1 VLSSPALCVGALLC
15 SPLTCLMCCRCRCA
29 PLRLL
34 NTDKL
39 GKKATKRAT
48 VKFGGSERT
57 NNTHRPHTHIY
68 MLSRV
73 AAVMA
78 LRTHNR
84 CRVTGS
90 SGRRREGKESERQ
103 RPNMSRRV
111 FTSTALLLLLVIMM
125 CCNIGAVKAEQAG
138 TAVDPFKGTSPIS
151 FANWKES
158 GGRITSLRVPGLV
171 KVGDDVFAVAEAQCG
186 EKDGAG
192 SSTGIV
198 SKHLN
203 ISDDPMD
210 ISTSDISLFCMQLVD
225 TAASIFGK
233 TEVLRPT
240 TLVLGDSVYMLVGN
254 QNHKK
259 LQVERTN
266 VPGLLLVKGTV
277 SGEGGT
283 KKIKWNETHLV
294 NPQGIGASL
303 SLTELIGGGGSGAV
317 MDDGSLVF
325 PMQAKKSDG
334 TSVLLSMR
342 LPNSVNKWEL
352 PQITPGKGCRD
363 PTLAKWKE
371 GEDDERLFMMAHCA
385 GGYYDVYKSTQD
397 GGNWNTLGE
406 PINRV
411 WGNSHGRTGY
421 GVQSGFTTAIIE
433 EKKVMLITA
442 PVYAEE
448 NEGGKGRLHLW
459 VTDNARVHDV
469 GPISRGEDDAAASS
483 LLLKEKDNK
492 ELISLYENKKG
503 GAYNLVAVRLTEK
516 LERIKEVVKTWKDL
530 DSALKTC
537 SSGSSGTVDARRKG
551 MCNGPVPTDELVGFL
566 SGNFSDGTWRDEYL
580 GVNAIVHG
588 PAEKRIRVR
597 NGLTF
602 KGPGAVAVWPVGD
615 MGQTVPYYFANNKF
629 TLVATVSIHEVPQSD
644 SSPVPLIG
652 VKMNDTKGTVLFGLS
667 YTHEKKWLAIPENSG
682 NEEDIG
688 VWEPNKTYQVV
699 LQMDEEEWSVF
710 VDKKEI
716 HKKKYNTSLFNS
728 HRISDFY
735 IGGDSKDQSATGG
748 HVTVTNVMLYNEEL
762 LNDKLYELNA
772 SKVTIP
778 SLGAEKQPTGP
789 VASKDFSVA
798 PESRSEESAAS
809 RELTEGDRVKQ
820 EEGIVHDPVSAASSS
835 KAAAGSSVSEP
846 ANAVESAENSRP
858 EDKAQLSGGETA
870 HQATLNEDN
879 KSMQQDSEPQP
890 QELPSE
896 ESTGVTDLERSSENN
911 DTQPPEEEEE
921 ANDGSGESTSQVAAS
936 LSMDAATETVYS
948 EQQVQK
954 STELSAENEE
964 VLSTGTG
971 TTGAEQS
978 LSLEARGSNSER
990 KMNSDSSLTPSK
1002 SDAEPTPAE
1011 NTGDVSRIDGAEVSS
1026 EDGNE
1031 EPQTVDTAPG
1041 NTNTTPGETAIPS
1054 ESNATA
1060 PSDTD
1065 ILLENVHLGELAAMA
1080 LTGDSTVHG
1089 CVSRVLL
1096 LLLLGLWGA
1105 AALC

>member
-1 VLSSPALCVGALLC
+1 
-15 SPLTCLMCCRCRCA
+15 
-29 PLRLL
+29 
-34 NTDKL
+34 
-39 GKKATKRAT
+39 
-48 VKFGGSERT
+48 
-57 NNTHRPHTHIY
+57 

-78 LRTHNR
+78 PRTHNR
-84 CRVTGS
+84 RRVTGS
-90 SGRRREGKESERQ
+90 SGRRREGRESERQ
-103 RPNMSRRV
+103 RPNMYRRV
-111 FTSTALLLLLVIMM
+111 FASAVLLLLAVII
-125 CCNIGAVKAEQAG
+125 CCGSGTVKAEQAG
-138 TAVDPFKGTSPIS
+138 AAVDPFKGTSPIS
-151 FANWKES
+151 FANWKEF
-158 GGRITSLRVPGLV
+158 GGRITSLRFPGLV

-259 LQVERTN
+259 PPVEGTN

-294 NPQGIGASL
+294 KPEPKGESL
-303 SLTELIGGGGSGAV
+303 SLAELIGGGGSGAV

-325 PMQAKKSDG
+325 PMQAKGNDG
-334 TSVLLSMR
+334 KSVLLSM
-342 LPNSVNKWEL
+342 SFTSSKNKWEL

-371 GEDDERLFMMAHCA
+371 DEDDERLFMMAHCA

-411 WGNSHGRTGY
+411 WGNSHDRKGY
-421 GVQSGFTTAIIE
+421 GVPSGFTTAIIE

-469 GPISRGEDDAAASS
+469 GPVSREADDAAASS

-516 LERIKEVVKTWKDL
+516 LGRIKEVVKTWKDL

-537 SSGSSGTVDARRKG
+537 SSGSSATVSLPKKG

-588 PAEKRIRVR
+588 PAEKRIRVP

-615 MGQTVPYYFANNKF
+615 MGQTVPYYFANNEF
-629 TLVATVSIHEVPQSD
+629 TLVATVSIHEVPKED
-644 SSPVPLIG
+644 SSPIPLIG
-652 VKMNDTKGTVLFGLS
+652 VRMNDTSSTVLFGLS
-667 YTHEKKWLAIPENSG
+667 YTHDKKWLAIPEDAG
-682 NEEDIG
+682 DAED
-688 VWEPNKTYQVV
+688 VDYWEPNRTYQVV
-699 LQMDEEEWSVF
+699 LQMDDDEWSVI
-710 VDKKEI
+710 VDGKEI
-716 HKKKYNTSLFNS
+716 HKTKYNTSLFNS
-728 HRISDFY
+728 HRISHFY

-762 LNDKLYELNA
+762 WRTELRKLNA

-778 SLGAEKQPTGP
+778 SLGVEEQPTGP

-798 PESRSEESAAS
+798 PESRSEESATS

-820 EEGIVHDPVSAASSS
+820 EEGIVHDPVPAASSS

-846 ANAVESAENSRP
+846 ANAVESAQNSRP

-921 ANDGSGESTSQVAAS
+921 ANDRSGKSTSSVGAS
-936 LSMDAATETVYS
+936 SDMDTATETVDS
-948 EQQVQK
+948 EQQVQH
-954 STELSAENEE
+954 STEPSAENEE
-964 VLSTGTG
+964 VRSTGTG
-971 TTGAEQS
+971 TTGAGQS
-978 LSLEARGSNSER
+978 FSLEAGDGNSESSMNSNS
-990 KMNSDSSLTPSK
+990 SPTPSK

-1041 NTNTTPGETAIPS
+1041 NTSTAPGKTMIPS

>member
-1 VLSSPALCVGALLC
+1 
-15 SPLTCLMCCRCRCA
+15 
-29 PLRLL
+29 
-34 NTDKL
+34 
-39 GKKATKRAT
+39 
-48 VKFGGSERT
+48 
-57 NNTHRPHTHIY
+57 

-73 AAVMA
+73 AAVKA
-78 LRTHNR
+78 PRTDNR
-84 CRVTGS
+84 RRVTGS
-90 SGRRREGKESERQ
+90 SGGRREGGESERQ
-103 RPNMSRRV
+103 RINMYRRV
-111 FTSTALLLLLVIMM
+111 FASAVLLLLAVII
-125 CCNIGAVKAEQAG
+125 CCGSGAVKAEQAG
-138 TAVDPFKGTSPIS
+138 AAVDPFKGTSPIS

-171 KVGDDVFAVAEAQCG
+171 KVGDDVFAVAEGRCG

-210 ISTSDISLFCMQLVD
+210 ISMSDISLFCMQLVD
-225 TAASIFGK
+225 TAASSFGT
-233 TEVLRPT
+233 TELLRPT

-259 LQVERTN
+259 PPVEGTN
-266 VPGLLLVKGTV
+266 VPGLLLVKGTLTD
-277 SGEGGT
+277 EGGNN
-283 KKIKWNETHLV
+283 KKIRWNETHLV
-294 NPQGIGASL
+294 KPEPKGKSGSL
-303 SLTELIGGGGSGAV
+303 NELIGGGGSGAV
-317 MDDGSLVF
+317 MRDGTLVF

-334 TSVLLSMR
+334 TNVLLSM
-342 LPNSVNKWEL
+342 SFTSSKNKWEL

-363 PTLAKWKE
+363 PTLVKWKE
-371 GEDDERLFMMAHCA
+371 DEDDERLFMMAHCA

-411 WGNSHGRTGY
+411 WGNSHNRKGH
-421 GVQSGFTTAIIE
+421 GVPSGFTTAIIE

-469 GPISRGEDDAAASS
+469 GPVSREADDAAASS

-503 GAYNLVAVRLTEK
+503 GSYNLVAVRLTEK
-516 LERIKEVVKTWKDL
+516 LERIKEVVKKWKDL
-530 DSALKTC
+530 DSSLKKC

-588 PAEKRIRVR
+588 PAEKRIEVP

-602 KGPGAVAVWPVGD
+602 KGSGAGAEWPVGKL
-615 MGQTVPYYFANNKF
+615 GQTVPYYFANNKF

-644 SSPVPLIG
+644 NSPVPLIG

-682 NEEDIG
+682 NAEDIG

-699 LQMDEEEWSVF
+699 LQMDEEEWTVF
-710 VDKKEI
+710 VDGKEI

-728 HRISDFY
+728 HRISHFY
-735 IGGDSKDQSATGG
+735 IGGDSKNQSATGG
-748 HVTVTNVMLYNEEL
+748 HVTFTNVMLYNEEL
-762 LNDKLYELNA
+762 LNDKLYELHA

-820 EEGIVHDPVSAASSS
+820 EEGIVHDPVPAASSS

-846 ANAVESAENSRP
+846 ANAVESAENSRS

-911 DTQPPEEEEE
+911 DTQPPEEEGE
-921 ANDGSGESTSQVAAS
+921 ANDRSGESTSQVAAS
-936 LSMDAATETVYS
+936 LSMDVATETVYS

-954 STELSAENEE
+954 STEPSAENEE
-964 VLSTGTG
+964 VRSTGTG

-978 LSLEARGSNSER
+978 LSLEARDRNSER
-990 KMNSDSSLTPSK
+990 TMKSNSSLTPSK
-1002 SDAEPTPAE
+1002 SDAETTSAE
-1011 NTGDVSRIDGAEVSS
+1011 NTDNISRTEGAEVSS

-1041 NTNTTPGETAIPS
+1041 NTSTAPGKTMIPS
-1054 ESNATA
+1054 GSNATA

>member
-1 VLSSPALCVGALLC
+1 
-15 SPLTCLMCCRCRCA
+15 
-29 PLRLL
+29 
-34 NTDKL
+34 
-39 GKKATKRAT
+39 
-48 VKFGGSERT
+48 
-57 NNTHRPHTHIY
+57 

-78 LRTHNR
+78 PRTHNR
-84 CRVTGS
+84 RRVTGS
-90 SGRRREGKESERQ
+90 SGRRREGRESERQ
-103 RPNMSRRV
+103 RPNMYRRV
-111 FTSTALLLLLVIMM
+111 FASAVLLLIAVII
-125 CCNIGAVKAEQAG
+125 CCGSGAVKAEQAG
-138 TAVDPFKGTSPIS
+138 AAVDPFKGTSPIS

-210 ISTSDISLFCMQLVD
+210 ISTSDVSLFCMQLVD
-225 TAASIFGK
+225 TAASGFGK
-233 TEVLRPT
+233 TELLRPT
-240 TLVLGDSVYMLVGN
+240 TLVLGDSVYMLLGN
-254 QNHKK
+254 YSHTKQ
-259 LQVERTN
+259 QVERTN
-266 VPGLLLVKGTV
+266 ERGLLLVKGTV

-294 NPQGIGASL
+294 KPEPKGKSG

-325 PMQAKKSDG
+325 PMQAKGNDG
-334 TSVLLSMR
+334 KSVLLSM
-342 LPNSVNKWEL
+342 SFTSSKNKWEL

-397 GGNWNTLGE
+397 GGNWNALGE

-411 WGNSHGRTGY
+411 WGNSHNRKGY

-442 PVYAEE
+442 PVYA
-448 NEGGKGRLHLW
+448 NDGGKGRLHLW

-469 GPISRGEDDAAASS
+469 GPVSREADDAAASS

-503 GAYNLVAVRLTEK
+503 DGAYNLVAVRLTEK

-530 DSALKTC
+530 DSALQTC
-537 SSGSSGTVDARRKG
+537 SSGSSATVGLPKKG

-580 GVNAIVHG
+580 GVNAKVTNG
-588 PAEKRIRVR
+588 KRRVR

-602 KGPGAVAVWPVGD
+602 KGSGAGAVWPVGD

-629 TLVATVSIHEVPQSD
+629 TLVATVSIHEVPKED
-644 SSPVPLIG
+644 SSPAPLMG
-652 VKMNDTKGTVLFGLS
+652 VRMNDTDSTVLFGLS
-667 YTHEKKWLAIPENSG
+667 YTHEKKWLTIPEDP
-682 NEEDIG
+682 ED
-688 VWEPNKTYQVV
+688 VDYWEPNRTYQVV

-716 HKKKYNTSLFNS
+716 HKKKYNTSLFDS
-728 HRISDFY
+728 HRISHFY

-762 LNDKLYELNA
+762 LNDKLYELHA

-778 SLGAEKQPTGP
+778 SLGVEEQPTGP

-820 EEGIVHDPVSAASSS
+820 EEGNVHDPVPAASSS

-936 LSMDAATETVYS
+936 LSMDTATETVDS
-948 EQQVQK
+948 EQKVQK
-954 STELSAENEE
+954 STEPSAENEE
-964 VLSTGTG
+964 VRSTGTG

-978 LSLEARGSNSER
+978 LSLEARDRNSER
-990 KMNSDSSLTPSK
+990 TMKSNSSLTPSK
-1002 SDAEPTPAE
+1002 SDAETTSAE

-1041 NTNTTPGETAIPS
+1041 NTSTAPGKTMIPS